1 MTELSPQ
8 MTLMLLAIS
17 ALLLVMLVVSILLRP
32 RVFTQYLEHMSGI
45 KLSAKDVARVYKQRG
60 KAGVRELFLE
70 LIIHTDL
77 KESPRITPDTPPDRQ
92 LITLPE
98 EQR

>member
-1 MTELSPQ
+1 MTQSSVE
-8 MTLMLLAIS
+8 MTFMLLAIS
-17 ALLLVMLVVSILLRP
+17 SVLLIMLVISILLRP

-45 KLSAKDVARVYKQRG
+45 KLSPRDVARVYKQRG
-60 KAGVRELFLE
+60 KAGVRDLFLE

-77 KESPRITPDTPPDRQ
+77 QESPRITPDTPPDREP
-92 LITLPE
+92 LLPP